1 MEKVFQS
8 LQILS
13 VKAEKKH
20 LGKEEMLTVILYL
33 SLIAWVDFLS
43 PSFDGHVTEE
53 TWGSYQNRST
63 ITRCLF
69 IICISDYC
77 FPNWNYV

>member
-53 TWGSYQNRST
+53 T
-63 ITRCLF
+63 
-69 IICISDYC
+69 
-77 FPNWNYV
+77 